1 MLTSA
6 ECQAKADAKF
16 AQAKREPRNHK
27 RLLATAE
34 GWVVCRAAVW
44 ADYNGD
50 GKPDL
55 LLATAEGWVVVAG
68 IMGRLEASGILPDD
82 RQQE

>member
-34 GWVVCRAAVW
+34 GWVV
-44 ADYNGD
+44 
-50 GKPDL
+50 
-55 LLATAEGWVVVAG
+55 VAG

>member
-16 AQAKREPRNHK
+16 AQAKREPRNRK
-27 RLLATAE
+27 R
-34 GWVVCRAAVW
+34 
-44 ADYNGD
+44 
-50 GKPDL
+50 

-68 IMGRLEASGILPDD
+68 IMGRLEASAILPDD

>member
-16 AQAKREPRNHK
+16 AQAKRESRNHK

-34 GWVVCRAAVW
+34 GWVV
-44 ADYNGD
+44 
-50 GKPDL
+50 L
-55 LLATAEGWVVVAG
+55 AG
-68 IMGRLEASGILPDD
+68 IMGRLEASAILPDK
-82 RQQE
+82 RHQE

>member
-1 MLTSA
+1 MLTRA

-34 GWVVCRAAVW
+34 GWVV
-44 ADYNGD
+44 
-50 GKPDL
+50 
-55 LLATAEGWVVVAG
+55 VAG